1 MIGALLPVAITLAK
15 QFLPDL
21 VGSLAGK
28 NAEAVAE
35 KVLGVAGGLVGS
47 EIKTE
52 ADGIAA
58 IKTLQANPDLALQLE
73 MQLSEERLEIARVEM
88 QDRGS
93 ARSMA
98 QKTQLHAIAVCV
110 ISVLVCVG
118 FGVMLWLVLANPL
131 PEGNSEIVYILLGTL
146 AAGFTQC
153 LNFWL
158 GSSRSSQDKSQMMSD
173 AARR

>member
-1 MIGALLPVAITLAK
+1 MIGALLPIAVTLAK

-21 VGSLAGK
+21 VGSLGGK

-35 KVLGVAGGLVGS
+35 KVLGVAGGLVGK

-73 MQLSEERLEIARVEM
+73 IQLSEERLEIARVEM
-88 QDRGS
+88 QDRSS
-93 ARSMA
+93 ARTMS
-98 QKTQLHAIAVCV
+98 QKTQLHAIAVCL
-110 ISVLVCVG
+110 ISVIVTVG
-118 FGVMLWLVLANPL
+118 FAGILYMVLAQPL
-131 PEGNSEIVYILLGTL
+131 PESNSEIVYILLGTL
-146 AAGFTQC
+146 AAGWTQT

>member
-1 MIGALLPVAITLAK
+1 M
-15 QFLPDL
+15 
-21 VGSLAGK
+21 
-28 NAEAVAE
+28 
-35 KVLGVAGGLVGS
+35 
-47 EIKTE
+47 
-52 ADGIAA
+52 
-58 IKTLQANPDLALQLE
+58 ALQLE

-98 QKTQLHAIAVCV
+98 QKTQLHAIAVCM

-118 FGVMLWLVLANPL
+118 FGVMLWLILANPL